1 MDSQFG
7 EKAEITPGKS
17 GQFDVLV
24 NGKLVFSKSSTGRFP
39 VDGEV
44 EEIFAALKEGREP
57 AAGRS
62 KEAGRIRRA
71 HPRQAQELNFDP
83 LLVHVEE
90 FLEAAAIVRPEDRHL
105 ENSHALARAHFRLT
119 HGLDVLMHQVALV
132 DVGGFERL
140 VG

>member
-1 MDSQFG
+1 MAASLSSTFG

-57 AAGRS
+57 APVEIKKPEGFV
-62 KEAGRIRRA
+62 GRILGKLR
-71 HPRQAQELNFDP
+71 N
-83 LLVHVEE
+83 
-90 FLEAAAIVRPEDRHL
+90 
-105 ENSHALARAHFRLT
+105 
-119 HGLDVLMHQVALV
+119 
-132 DVGGFERL
+132 
-140 VG
+140 